1 MKKILIKTAITLA
14 SLFLL
19 GISIYELNKLYYNSR
34 ERQQYVSDLAYSN
47 NIRFGFLNVDKW
59 KSTLSDII
67 IKKVDELEFDDN
79 LKQTMHTQIEKA
91 LYELINQIEIY
102 LNQDKRQGN
111 WLTQAFKTVA
121 YEIVFDSE
129 KFKKQVPQWSNEIV
143 KSIISESNKVELK
156 DAILQKFNEF
166 MDQTNST
173 DNVNIQEILATK
185 YEFDNY
191 DDCVTWLNEQNIKL
205 TTISWRRTWII
216 LICITVVF
224 VFYFLTPQNYRN
236 GCQYYIGL
244 LGVLTLL
251 LGGLLTPMIEID
263 ARISE
268 VNFELLGESIVFY
281 DQVLFFES
289 KSVIDLVKILIE
301 HGDVQ
306 TAAIGALVFTFSII
320 FPTLKLIVSAF
331 AYPFP
336 ERIYRNKITRF
347 FALKS
352 GKWSMADVM
361 VVAIF
366 MSYIGFRSL
375 IGSQLDHLSN
385 IKELNMVST
394 HEHTVLQ
401 IGFFLF
407 AAFCFSGIVFAYYV
421 SKHLKQN
428 GIKSE

>member
-129 KFKKQVPQWSNEIV
+129 KFKKQVPQWSDEIV

-173 DNVNIQEILATK
+173 DNKYSRNLATK

-191 DDCVTWLNEQNIKL
+191 DDCVTWLNEQNI
-205 TTISWRRTWII
+205 
-216 LICITVVF
+216 
-224 VFYFLTPQNYRN
+224 
-236 GCQYYIGL
+236 
-244 LGVLTLL
+244 
-251 LGGLLTPMIEID
+251 
-263 ARISE
+263 
-268 VNFELLGESIVFY
+268 
-281 DQVLFFES
+281 
-289 KSVIDLVKILIE
+289 
-301 HGDVQ
+301 
-306 TAAIGALVFTFSII
+306 
-320 FPTLKLIVSAF
+320 
-331 AYPFP
+331 
-336 ERIYRNKITRF
+336 
-347 FALKS
+347 
-352 GKWSMADVM
+352 
-361 VVAIF
+361 
-366 MSYIGFRSL
+366 
-375 IGSQLDHLSN
+375 
-385 IKELNMVST
+385 ELNNIM
-394 HEHTVLQ
+394 
-401 IGFFLF
+401 
-407 AAFCFSGIVFAYYV
+407 A
-421 SKHLKQN
+421 
-428 GIKSE
+428 